1 MEDIYES
8 HNDAT
13 NFDDPISGAKI
24 DNIEEEAY
32 L

>member
-1 MEDIYES
+1 MTES
-8 HNDAT
+8 DDDAK
-13 NFDDPISGAKI
+13 NLNNPISGAKI